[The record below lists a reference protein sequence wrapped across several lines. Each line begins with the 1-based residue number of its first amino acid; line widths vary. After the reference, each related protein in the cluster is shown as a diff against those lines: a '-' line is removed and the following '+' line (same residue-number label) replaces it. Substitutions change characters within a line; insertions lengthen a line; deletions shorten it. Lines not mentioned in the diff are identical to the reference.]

1 MKRQKF
7 SSSQKV
13 KILREHLEGGL
24 KISEI
29 CEKYQ
34 IHPNLFYRWKKSLF
48 EGALDTFSPM
58 NKRTDQA
65 KERETQR
72 IKEKIAKKDEVIAE
86 LLEENIRLKKIFGE
100 I

>member
-13 KILREHLEGGL
+13 KILREHLEGGV

-29 CEKYQ
+29 CERYQ

-48 EGALDTFSPM
+48 EGALDIFTPV
-58 NKRTDQA
+58 NKRTIQA
-65 KERETQR
+65 QERESLR
-72 IKEKIAKKDEVIAE
+72 VKEKMSKKDEVIAE
-86 LLEENIRLKKIFGE
+86 LLEENIRLKKNLGE